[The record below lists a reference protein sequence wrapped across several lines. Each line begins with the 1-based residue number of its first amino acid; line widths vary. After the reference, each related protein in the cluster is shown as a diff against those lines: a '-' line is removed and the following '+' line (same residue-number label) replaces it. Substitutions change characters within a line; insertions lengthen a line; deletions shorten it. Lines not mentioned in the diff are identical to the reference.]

1 MNCVTR
7 DGAVYG
13 YILLWF
19 WWQIKM
25 HHEMLKLSASRGMV
39 DDHQIPQKLP
49 LENIF
54 CSKMAL
60 LSGPICILNHKHFH
74 FWPLISLSVY
84 DIKGIPW
91 VLNVV
96 YHMTTIKVF
105 WGSLDLHFCCERAKN
120 SGQIYFLTHKPTIL
134 VAFLGP
140 LMHNIKISTKM
151 FVIMYLRIHMKAF

>member
-7 DGAVYG
+7 DWAVYG
-13 YILLWF
+13 YILLWC

-25 HHEMLKLSASRGMV
+25 HHEMSKVSAFRGMV
-39 DDHQIPQKLP
+39 DDHWIPQKLP

-54 CSKMAL
+54 CSKKAL

-74 FWPLISLSVY
+74 LWPLMSSSVY
-84 DIKGIPW
+84 VIKGIPW
-91 VLNVV
+91 MLNVV
-96 YHMTTIKVF
+96 HHRTTIKVF
-105 WGSLDLHFCCERAKN
+105 WGSLDLHFCCERAKI
-120 SGQIYFLTHKPTIL
+120 QVRFTFLTHKSTIL